1 MVQLLQRRQS
11 ITKILYNIFVINSE
25 SKEAFI
31 VDEGLSLT
39 LAKKLS
45 KKYSLTWSYEVGDKE
60 TSLKIVKG
68 YLLSEKSELS
78 YQQALR
84 LFKQQIGEY

>member
-1 MVQLLQRRQS
+1 MRQS
-11 ITKILYNIFVINSE
+11 IPKILYNIFVINSE

-31 VDEGLSLT
+31 VDEGLSLD

-45 KKYSLTWSYEVGDKE
+45 KKYSLIWSCEVGDKE
-60 TSLKIVKG
+60 TSLKIVKW
-68 YLLSEKSELS
+68 YCFSDKNELS
-78 YQQALR
+78 YKQALK